1 MDEVEND
8 EDRQPGSPEVPASE
22 RPPAVRTIPAESIPE
37 SRLDQDALRVVSRL
51 QRHGF
56 DAYFVGGCVRDLLI
70 GRIPKDYDV
79 ATSAHP
85 RQIRRLFRNA
95 RIIGRRFRLAHITYG
110 DHVVETATFRR
121 EPDESQAGEEG
132 ASAADGQGEASEGV
146 REPAGVDD
154 LLITQDNVF
163 GTAEQDAQRRDFSIN
178 ALFLDPT
185 KRVILDYVG
194 GLADLEAGILRTI
207 GDPVVRMAEDP
218 VRILRAVKFA
228 TRLSFR
234 IEDQTWEAM
243 SALAPQLARSAPPRV
258 LEEVLRLLR
267 SGSALGAMRM
277 LRRCGALK
285 VILPDVD
292 RFLSESEA
300 SGERDRADAFWRLLE
315 ALDNDVHAGY
325 SPSTPVCLALLY
337 LPLIEREAERA
348 AHPGQPPD
356 ILGTSARV
364 LEPIALATR
373 VARRD
378 STRAVRILDRQRRF
392 TQPASR
398 HFRPLLF
405 VLGDEFPEALE
416 LFRLRAAA
424 RGQGW
429 DIYEGWL
436 ARRDL
441 ALNAKPA
448 EIDAERRAARKRRR
462 RRRGPRGR
470 GAPANGEGP
479 AAGPP
484 E

>member
-1 MDEVEND
+1 
-8 EDRQPGSPEVPASE
+8 
-22 RPPAVRTIPAESIPE
+22 
-37 SRLDQDALRVVSRL
+37 
-51 QRHGF
+51 
-56 DAYFVGGCVRDLLI
+56 
-70 GRIPKDYDV
+70 
-79 ATSAHP
+79 
-85 RQIRRLFRNA
+85 
-95 RIIGRRFRLAHITYG
+95 
-110 DHVVETATFRR
+110 
-121 EPDESQAGEEG
+121 
-132 ASAADGQGEASEGV
+132 
-146 REPAGVDD
+146 
-154 LLITQDNVF
+154 
-163 GTAEQDAQRRDFSIN
+163 
-178 ALFLDPT
+178 
-185 KRVILDYVG
+185 
-194 GLADLEAGILRTI
+194 
-207 GDPVVRMAEDP
+207 

-234 IEDQTWEAM
+234 IEDRTWEAM
-243 SALAPQLARSAPPRV
+243 GALAPQLARSAPPRV

-285 VILPDVD
+285 VVLPDVD

-300 SGERDRADAFWRLLE
+300 SGERDRADASWRLLE

-337 LPLIEREAERA
+337 LPLIEREAERSA
-348 AHPGQPPD
+348 KPGQPPD
-356 ILGTSARV
+356 ILATAGHV

-378 STRAVRILDRQRRF
+378 STRAIRILDRQRRF

-436 ARRDL
+436 ARREL
-441 ALNAKPA
+441 ALKAKPE

-462 RRRGPRGR
+462 RRRRRGPRESGSPE
-470 GAPANGEGP
+470 GGESTG
-479 AAGPP
+479 
-484 E
+484 